1 MTTILLTGFEP
12 FGGAMINPSW
22 EAVRLVASRWD
33 RPERLVTAE
42 LPVAFGPTSDRMSHL
57 LAEHRPDLV
66 VATGLAG
73 GRAGI
78 SPERVAINVDDGRIP
93 DNAGHQPIDEPIVP
107 DGPAAYFSTLPVKA
121 ITAALGERQIP
132 AAVSNSA
139 GTFLCNDVFYVL
151 MHAIATNYPD
161 MRGGFVHLPHAT
173 EFAPNG
179 KPSLPLA
186 TIAEALET
194 IISISLARVED
205 LALVGGTEY

>member
-33 RPERLVTAE
+33 RPERLITAE
-42 LPVAFGPTSDRMSHL
+42 LPVAFGPTGERMRQL

-66 VATGLAG
+66 VAAGLAG
-73 GRAGI
+73 GRAEVT
-78 SPERVAINVDDGRIP
+78 PERVAINVDDGRIP
-93 DNAGHQPIDEPIVP
+93 DNAGDQPIDQPIVV

-121 ITAALGERQIP
+121 IVAALGEREIP
-132 AAVSNSA
+132 GAVSNSA

-151 MHAIATNYPD
+151 MHVIATEYPET
-161 MRGGFVHLPHAT
+161 RGGFVHIPHAT
-173 EFAPNG
+173 EFAPDG

-194 IISISLARVED
+194 TITVSLTRVSD